1 MKTTTIILLIVLNII
16 LIIKFEYIK
25 KQFNKQQN
33 NESWEKNEIAYA
45 TFKSYI
51 YEYQKVYINNI
62 QENSLDTLINSKY
75 KLFFKIPISYCDACI
90 RPMLKELKSI
100 IPKTDKRK
108 IIIITS
114 FTTQKEVQDFINKM
128 EIHDLVILNMPDND
142 FTLNTK
148 ELIGAYLFLLNN
160 DLIAKK
166 VFFCSKF
173 NTYCYS
179 SYLMAI
185 TQYLE

>member
-114 FTTQKEVQDFINKM
+114 FPTQK
-128 EIHDLVILNMPDND
+128 DLVILNMPDND

>member
-62 QENSLDTLINSKY
+62 LLLNINYFSKY
-75 KLFFKIPISYCDACI
+75 QFPIV
-90 RPMLKELKSI
+90 ML
-100 IPKTDKRK
+100 
-108 IIIITS
+108 
-114 FTTQKEVQDFINKM
+114 V
-128 EIHDLVILNMPDND
+128 
-142 FTLNTK
+142 
-148 ELIGAYLFLLNN
+148 
-160 DLIAKK
+160 
-166 VFFCSKF
+166 
-173 NTYCYS
+173 
-179 SYLMAI
+179 
-185 TQYLE
+185 

>member
-62 QENSLDTLINSKY
+62 CSSTFIASGLSLS
-75 KLFFKIPISYCDACI
+75 PGP
-90 RPMLKELKSI
+90 R
-100 IPKTDKRK
+100 
-108 IIIITS
+108 
-114 FTTQKEVQDFINKM
+114 TT
-128 EIHDLVILNMPDND
+128 
-142 FTLNTK
+142 
-148 ELIGAYLFLLNN
+148 
-160 DLIAKK
+160 
-166 VFFCSKF
+166 
-173 NTYCYS
+173 
-179 SYLMAI
+179 
-185 TQYLE
+185 

>member
-108 IIIITS
+108 IIILKS
-114 FTTQKEVQDFINKM
+114 ASN
-128 EIHDLVILNMPDND
+128 LNGN
-142 FTLNTK
+142 LNCSK
-148 ELIGAYLFLLNN
+148 ELEHYA
-160 DLIAKK
+160 
-166 VFFCSKF
+166 S
-173 NTYCYS
+173 
-179 SYLMAI
+179 
-185 TQYLE
+185 

>member
-62 QENSLDTLINSKY
+62 QENSLDTLI
-75 KLFFKIPISYCDACI
+75 
-90 RPMLKELKSI
+90 

-114 FTTQKEVQDFINKM
+114 FPTQKEVQDFINKM

>member
-62 QENSLDTLINSKY
+62 QY
-75 KLFFKIPISYCDACI
+75 KPVEAS
-90 RPMLKELKSI
+90 RP
-100 IPKTDKRK
+100 
-108 IIIITS
+108 
-114 FTTQKEVQDFINKM
+114 
-128 EIHDLVILNMPDND
+128 
-142 FTLNTK
+142 
-148 ELIGAYLFLLNN
+148 
-160 DLIAKK
+160 IAKK
-166 VFFCSKF
+166 
-173 NTYCYS
+173 YS
-179 SYLMAI
+179 YAV
-185 TQYLE
+185 

>member
-100 IPKTDKRK
+100 IPKTDK
-108 IIIITS
+108 
-114 FTTQKEVQDFINKM
+114 
-128 EIHDLVILNMPDND
+128 
-142 FTLNTK
+142 
-148 ELIGAYLFLLNN
+148 
-160 DLIAKK
+160 
-166 VFFCSKF
+166 
-173 NTYCYS
+173 
-179 SYLMAI
+179 
-185 TQYLE
+185 